1 MVRKIN
7 NALLSGDAW
16 NEWYM
21 CLLQSVA
28 IIFCGFMVII
38 SAASILEQNTNII
51 QNNFFLYFK
60 RNGMI
65 WPYVTI
71 LCSCVFSFVMMAITA
86 SNYDDWCQQYKEKQR
101 LLKDDT
107 DYRPADDWQDIKD
120 GTAASIKL
128 SICYWSFLILS
139 FAIIPGLIVL
149 GVVSAII
156 GIFHLCGHFI
166 DYIACKTI
174 YKPKTP
180 ERGMINEFNK
190 LLDNY

>member
-7 NALLSGDAW
+7 KALLSGDAW
-16 NEWYM
+16 GEWYI
-21 CLLQSVA
+21 CVFQSVA
-28 IIFCGFMVII
+28 LIFCCFMIVM
-38 SAASILEQNTNII
+38 SLTGILETNTNTI
-51 QNNFFLYFK
+51 QNNIWFYFK

-71 LCSCVFSFVMMAITA
+71 LCSCIFSLLMMAITA
-86 SNYDDWCQQYKEKQR
+86 VNYNDWCDQYKEKQK
-101 LLKDDT
+101 LLRDDT

-128 SICYWSFLILS
+128 SICYWSFVVLS

-149 GVVSAII
+149 GVISSII

-166 DYIACKTI
+166 DYIASKTI

-190 LLDNY
+190 LLDD

>member
-7 NALLSGDAW
+7 KALLNGDAW
-16 NEWYM
+16 GEWYM
-21 CLLQSVA
+21 CLFQSVA
-28 IIFCGFMVII
+28 LIFCCFMIVM
-38 SAASILEQNTNII
+38 SLAGILETNTNTI
-51 QNNFFLYFK
+51 QNNIWFYFK
-60 RNGMI
+60 RSGMV

-71 LCSCVFSFVMMAITA
+71 LCSCIFSLLMMAITA
-86 SNYDDWCQQYKEKQR
+86 DNYNDWCYQYREKQK
-101 LLKDDT
+101 LLRDDT
-107 DYRPADDWQDIKD
+107 EYRPADDWQDIKD

-128 SICYWSFLILS
+128 SICYWSFIVLS

-149 GVVSAII
+149 GVISSII

-166 DYIACKTI
+166 DYLASKTI

-190 LLDNY
+190 LLDD

>member
-7 NALLSGDAW
+7 KALLSGDAW
-16 NEWYM
+16 GEWYI
-21 CLLQSVA
+21 CVFQSVA
-28 IIFCGFMVII
+28 LIFCCFMIVM
-38 SAASILEQNTNII
+38 SLTGILETNTNTI
-51 QNNFFLYFK
+51 QNNIWFYFK

-71 LCSCVFSFVMMAITA
+71 LCSCIFSLLMMAITA
-86 SNYDDWCQQYKEKQR
+86 VNYNDWCDQYKEKQK
-101 LLKDDT
+101 LLRDDT

-128 SICYWSFLILS
+128 SICYWSFVVLS

-149 GVVSAII
+149 GVISSII

-174 YKPKTP
+174 YRPKTP

-190 LLDNY
+190 LLND

>member
-7 NALLSGDAW
+7 KALLSGDAW
-16 NEWYM
+16 GEWYI
-21 CLLQSVA
+21 CLFQCVA
-28 IIFCGFMVII
+28 LIFCCFMIVMSLAGIVE
-38 SAASILEQNTNII
+38 SHQNII
-51 QNNFFLYFK
+51 QNNIWFYFR
-60 RNGMI
+60 RNGMV

-71 LCSCVFSFVMMAITA
+71 LCSCIFSLLMMAITA
-86 SNYDDWCQQYKEKQR
+86 SNYNDWCYQYNEKQK
-101 LLKDDT
+101 LLRDDT

-128 SICYWSFLILS
+128 SICYWSFIVLS

-149 GVVSAII
+149 GVISSII
-156 GIFHLCGHFI
+156 GLFHLCGHFI
-166 DYIACKTI
+166 DYIASKTI

-190 LLDNY
+190 LLDD

>member
-7 NALLSGDAW
+7 KALLSGDAW
-16 NEWYM
+16 GELYI
-21 CLLQSVA
+21 CLFQCVA
-28 IIFCGFMVII
+28 LIFCCFMIVMSLAGIVE
-38 SAASILEQNTNII
+38 SHQNII
-51 QNNFFLYFK
+51 QNNIWFYFR
-60 RNGMI
+60 RNGMVL
-65 WPYVTI
+65 PYVTI
-71 LCSCVFSFVMMAITA
+71 LCSCIFSLLMMAITA
-86 SNYDDWCQQYKEKQR
+86 SNYNDWCYQYNEKQK
-101 LLKDDT
+101 LLRDDT

-128 SICYWSFLILS
+128 SICYWSFIVLS

-149 GVVSAII
+149 GVISSII

-166 DYIACKTI
+166 DYIASKTI

-190 LLDNY
+190 LLDD

>member
-7 NALLSGDAW
+7 KALLSGDAW
-16 NEWYM
+16 GEWYI
-21 CLLQSVA
+21 CLFQCVA
-28 IIFCGFMVII
+28 LIFCCFMIVMSLAGIVE
-38 SAASILEQNTNII
+38 SHQNII
-51 QNNFFLYFK
+51 QNNIWFYFR
-60 RNGMI
+60 RNGMV

-71 LCSCVFSFVMMAITA
+71 LCSCIFSLLMMAITA
-86 SNYDDWCQQYKEKQR
+86 SNYNDWCYQYNEKQK
-101 LLKDDT
+101 LLRDDT

-128 SICYWSFLILS
+128 SICYWSFIVLS

-149 GVVSAII
+149 GVISSII

-166 DYIACKTI
+166 DYIASKTI

-190 LLDNY
+190 LLDD

>member
-1 MVRKIN
+1 
-7 NALLSGDAW
+7 
-16 NEWYM
+16 
-21 CLLQSVA
+21 
-28 IIFCGFMVII
+28 
-38 SAASILEQNTNII
+38 
-51 QNNFFLYFK
+51 
-60 RNGMI
+60 
-65 WPYVTI
+65 
-71 LCSCVFSFVMMAITA
+71 MMAITA
-86 SNYDDWCQQYKEKQR
+86 SNYNDWCYQYREKQK

-128 SICYWSFLILS
+128 SICYWSFVVLS

-149 GVVSAII
+149 GVISSII

-166 DYIACKTI
+166 DYIASKTI

-190 LLDNY
+190 LLDD

>member
-7 NALLSGDAW
+7 KALLSGDAW
-16 NEWYM
+16 GEWYI
-21 CLLQSVA
+21 CLFQCVA
-28 IIFCGFMVII
+28 LIFCCFMVVM
-38 SAASILEQNTNII
+38 SLAGILETHENII
-51 QNNFFLYFK
+51 QNNIWFYFK
-60 RNGMI
+60 RNGMV
-65 WPYVTI
+65 WPYVVI
-71 LCSCVFSFVMMAITA
+71 LCSCMFSLLMMAITA
-86 SNYDDWCQQYKEKQR
+86 SNYNDWCYQYREKQK
-101 LLKDDT
+101 LLRDDT

-128 SICYWSFLILS
+128 SICYWSFVVLS

-149 GVVSAII
+149 GVISSII

-166 DYIACKTI
+166 DYIASKTI

-190 LLDNY
+190 LLDD

>member
-7 NALLSGDAW
+7 NALLSGNAW

-21 CLLQSVA
+21 GLLQSVA
-28 IIFCGFMVII
+28 IIFCCFMVVI
-38 SAASILEQNTNII
+38 STAGILETNPNTI
-51 QNNFFLYFK
+51 QNNIFLYFK
-60 RNGMI
+60 RNEMI

-71 LCSCVFSFVMMAITA
+71 LCSCAFSFVMMAITA
-86 SNYDDWCQQYKEKQR
+86 SNYNDWSWEYREKQK
-101 LLKDDT
+101 LLRDDT
-107 DYRPADDWQDIKD
+107 DYRPADDWQTIKD

-149 GVVSAII
+149 GVISAII

-166 DYIACKTI
+166 DYIASKII

-190 LLDNY
+190 LLDD

>member
-7 NALLSGDAW
+7 KALLSGNAW
-16 NEWYM
+16 GEWYM

-28 IIFCGFMVII
+28 IIFCCFMVVI
-38 SAASILEQNTNII
+38 STAGILETNTNTI
-51 QNNFFLYFK
+51 QTNFFLYFK
-60 RNGMI
+60 RNGMV
-65 WPYVTI
+65 WPYVLM
-71 LCSCVFSFVMMAITA
+71 LCSCAFSFVMMTITA
-86 SNYDDWCQQYKEKQR
+86 SNYNDWCWDYKEKQK
-101 LLKDDT
+101 LLRDDT
-107 DYRPADDWQDIKD
+107 DYRPADDWQAIKD

-190 LLDNY
+190 LLDD

>member
-7 NALLSGDAW
+7 NALLREDAW
-16 NEWYM
+16 YEWYT
-21 CLLQSVA
+21 CVLQCIAIICCFLIFIVSAA
-28 IIFCGFMVII
+28 IIF
-38 SAASILEQNTNII
+38 ETNQNII
-51 QNNFFLYFK
+51 QNNFMFYFK

-65 WPYVTI
+65 WPYIII
-71 LCSCVFSFVMMAITA
+71 LCFSSLSMVIGGVLC
-86 SNYDDWCQQYKEKQR
+86 SNYSDWCYQYKEKQK
-101 LLKDDT
+101 LLRDDT

-128 SICYWSFLILS
+128 SICYWSFLVLS

-149 GVVSAII
+149 GVISSII
-156 GIFHLCGHFI
+156 GIFHLISKFI
-166 DYIACKTI
+166 DYFACKTI

-190 LLDNY
+190 LLDN

>member
-7 NALLSGDAW
+7 KALLSGDAW
-16 NEWYM
+16 GEWYI
-21 CLLQSVA
+21 CLFQCVA
-28 IIFCGFMVII
+28 LIFCCFMIVMSLAGIVE
-38 SAASILEQNTNII
+38 SHQNII
-51 QNNFFLYFK
+51 QNNIWFYFK
-60 RNGMI
+60 RNGMV
-65 WPYVTI
+65 WPYVVI
-71 LCSCVFSFVMMAITA
+71 LCSCMFSLLMMAITA
-86 SNYDDWCQQYKEKQR
+86 SNYNDWCYQYNEKQK
-101 LLKDDT
+101 LLRDDT

-128 SICYWSFLILS
+128 SICYWSFIVLS

-149 GVVSAII
+149 GVISSII

-166 DYIACKTI
+166 DYIASNTI

-190 LLDNY
+190 LLDD

>member
-7 NALLSGDAW
+7 NALLNGDAW

-38 SAASILEQNTNII
+38 STASILEQNTNII

-86 SNYDDWCQQYKEKQR
+86 SNYDDWCQQYKEKQK
-101 LLKDDT
+101 LLKDDI

-128 SICYWSFLILS
+128 RICYWSFLILS
-139 FAIIPGLIVL
+139 FAIIPGLIIL
-149 GVVSAII
+149 GVVSSII

-190 LLDNY
+190 LLDD

>member
-7 NALLSGDAW
+7 NALLSGDVW

-28 IIFCGFMVII
+28 LIFCCFMVVI
-38 SAASILEQNTNII
+38 SIAGILETNPNTI
-51 QNNFFLYFK
+51 QNNIFLYFK

-65 WPYVTI
+65 LPYVKI
-71 LCSCVFSFVMMAITA
+71 LCSCAFSFIMMAITA
-86 SNYDDWCQQYKEKQR
+86 SNYNDWSWDYKEKQK
-101 LLKDDT
+101 LLRDDT
-107 DYRPADDWQDIKD
+107 DYRPADDWQTIKD

-156 GIFHLCGHFI
+156 GLFHLCGHFI
-166 DYIACKTI
+166 DYIASKTI

-190 LLDNY
+190 LLDD

>member
-7 NALLSGDAW
+7 NALLRENAW
-16 NEWYM
+16 DKWYTIVLQCIAM
-21 CLLQSVA
+21 ICCFLLFIASFV
-28 IIFCGFMVII
+28 IIF
-38 SAASILEQNTNII
+38 ETDQNII
-51 QNNFFLYFK
+51 QNSFMFYFK
-60 RNGMI
+60 RNGII
-65 WPYVTI
+65 WPYI
-71 LCSCVFSFVMMAITA
+71 IMLCSSSLSIIIGVVIF
-86 SNYDDWCQQYKEKQR
+86 SNYSDWCYQYREKQK

-149 GVVSAII
+149 GVISAII

-166 DYIACKTI
+166 DYIASKII

-190 LLDNY
+190 LLDN